1 MPKFYIF
8 VTDCFCNVMPYT
20 SYSEKLPGPGCRILF
35 RTLVLTFC
43 LCLLSGFEVRAQ
55 SAQRK
60 FVVRGRV
67 TDEAG
72 TPLVGVT
79 VVEHGT
85 SNGVATLSG
94 GEFSIGVA
102 PGAVLDVSVRGL
114 CAPQC
119 PDRKPHRVG
128 YHAGGGRESY
138 RQRDRDGSGTGTQ
151 LCRPDLFG
159 RQDQGNAAHERQVF
173 EHDSLGSRASRPACR

>member
-1 MPKFYIF
+1 M
-8 VTDCFCNVMPYT
+8 TDCFCNVMPYT

-60 FVVRGRV
+60 FVVRGHV

-102 PGAVLDVSVRGL
+102 PGAVLDVS
-114 CAPQC
+114 C
-119 PDRKPHRVG
+119 VG
-128 YHAGGGRESY
+128 YVPRSVSTENRTGLDITLEEAEQNGKIRELSTSARDVVEEYLTVNQHLSREVEGRLVVE
-138 RQRDRDGSGTGTQ
+138 D
-151 LCRPDLFG
+151 
-159 RQDQGNAAHERQVF
+159 
-173 EHDSLGSRASRPACR
+173 